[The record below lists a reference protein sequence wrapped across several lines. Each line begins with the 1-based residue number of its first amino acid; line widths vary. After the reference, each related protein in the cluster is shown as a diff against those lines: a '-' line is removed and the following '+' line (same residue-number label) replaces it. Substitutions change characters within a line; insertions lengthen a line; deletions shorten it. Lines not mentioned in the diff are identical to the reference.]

1 MVNVDIFGILFDFF
15 DVLVDFTTNA
25 YNFLFQ
31 EINILGYEFQPFY
44 LLGGTLF
51 AVFMIAWLIRRFI

>member
-1 MVNVDIFGILFDFF
+1 MQNVDIFEILFDFF
-15 DVLVDFTTNA
+15 DVLISFTTNA

-31 EINILGYEFQPFY
+31 EVKILGYEFQPFY

-51 AVFMIAWLIRRFI
+51 AVFMIAWLVRRFI